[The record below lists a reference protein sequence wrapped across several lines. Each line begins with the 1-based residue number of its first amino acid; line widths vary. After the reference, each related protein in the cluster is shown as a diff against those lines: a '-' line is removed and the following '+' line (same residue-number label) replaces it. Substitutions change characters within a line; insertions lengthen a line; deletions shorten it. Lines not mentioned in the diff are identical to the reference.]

1 MGGVA
6 MVQAGKFNRRITLQ
20 APATGQDAA
29 GQPLNG
35 WVDVAQLWA
44 DIRTT
49 GGLEAIKA
57 GAATSV
63 VQRSVRLRWR
73 TGLNAG
79 MRVLHGAAVYN
90 VLAVLPDEATR
101 QFVDLVCQEVA

>member
-1 MGGVA
+1 MDP
-6 MVQAGKFNRRITLQ
+6 GKLKHLVTLQ

-29 GQPLNG
+29 GQPLTG

-44 DIRTT
+44 DIRST

-57 GAATSV
+57 GAITSV
-63 VQRSVRLRWR
+63 VHTSVRLRWR

-79 MRVLHGAAVYN
+79 MRVLHGTTVYG
-90 VLAVLPDEATR
+90 VLAVLPDMAGR
-101 QFVDLVCQEVA
+101 QYVDLVCEASS

>member
-1 MGGVA
+1 M
-6 MVQAGKFNRRITLQ
+6 QAGKFKHRVTLQ

-29 GQPLNG
+29 GQPLTG

-44 DIRTT
+44 DIRST

-57 GAATSV
+57 GAITSV
-63 VQRSVRLRWR
+63 VHTSVRLRWR

-79 MRVLHGAAVYN
+79 MRVLHGVTVYS
-90 VLAVLPDEATR
+90 VLSVLPDQAGR
-101 QFVDLVCQEVA
+101 QFVDLVCQEVT